1 MSIVDPISCDSL
13 KFLATSF
20 LQKDIHQKRGPQK
33 SCILRDHYQRFL
45 SQFQDYPETF
55 DYTKFKLNFRNIV
68 QNLQTLGKKYLPK
81 KKRTILATFS
91 LDN

>member
-20 LQKDIHQKRGPQK
+20 SQKDIHQKKRPAENCK
-33 SCILRDHYQRFL
+33 EYRSCILRDHYQRFL

-81 KKRTILATFS
+81 KKELS
-91 LDN
+91 